1 MKTKIQ
7 KGLKY
12 YGIGLLLALVII
24 TLIHAYSFLFDT
36 YFAYATWD
44 VILFTGVVSAVPFG
58 FGLYVLHEKAHFLD
72 LLKKWKRRK

>member
-7 KGLKY
+7 LGLKY

-44 VILFTGVVSAVPFG
+44 VIVFTAVVSAVPFG
-58 FGLYVLHEKAHFLD
+58 FGLYVLHVKVH
-72 LLKKWKRRK
+72 LLEWLKEWKMSW

>member
-1 MKTKIQ
+1 MITKIQ
-7 KGLKY
+7 IGLKY

-44 VILFTGVVSAVPFG
+44 VIVFAAVVSAVPFG
-58 FGLYVLHEKAHFLD
+58 FGLYVLHEKVHLLD
-72 LLKKWKRRK
+72 LLKEWNNGK

>member
-7 KGLKY
+7 LGLKF

-44 VILFTGVVSAVPFG
+44 VIVFTAIVSAVPFG
-58 FGLYVLHEKAHFLD
+58 FGLYVLQEKAQLQE
-72 LLKKWKRRK
+72 LLKEWKRRK

>member
-7 KGLKY
+7 IGLKY
-12 YGIGLLLALVII
+12 VGIGLLLALVII

-44 VILFTGVVSAVPFG
+44 VIVFAAVVSAVPFG
-58 FGLYVLHEKAHFLD
+58 FGLYVLHEKVH
-72 LLKKWKRRK
+72 LLEWLKERKMR

>member
-7 KGLKY
+7 LGLKY

-44 VILFTGVVSAVPFG
+44 VIVFTAVVSAVPFG
-58 FGLYVLHEKAHFLD
+58 IAKWVFITF
-72 LLKKWKRRK
+72 KKNDKRTNK